1 MPLPFILGAIGVGS
15 AILGAAGHAVAKED
29 NEKAQSIA
37 RKAESIYMEAKK
49 SLEREIQNTEEAM
62 ASLGNEKLKVLDTSM
77 NTFIRN
83 FDRVKRIQLGSST
96 GLNDL
101 SNLQIDEQGVLKM
114 RELSNIYG
122 VGTFASGVGAGIAG
136 AATGSAIALAASG
149 CLPVV
154 TSMAG
159 MAGSLLTLGEVGLAA
174 SMAGSAISVGL
185 SATPLAAAI
194 GPAVLVSA
202 FAASFKADENV
213 EKAET
218 MLKEAK
224 AAAEEMKV
232 SETLCKGISE
242 KSRMFEELL
251 RNLNQMFSPCVDAM
265 AEMLDQK
272 TRLYGSTLNIGHLSK
287 EEQDLLMVTRALA
300 GAVKSVIDIPLL
312 DKDGKLMDDLDR
324 KYNVLHSEAPNLKRV
339 SSEVMH
345 GIQS

>member
-37 RKAESIYMEAKK
+37 QKAENLYTESKK
-49 SLEREIQNTEEAM
+49 SLEREIKKTERAM

-77 NTFIRN
+77 NTFIQN
-83 FDRVKRIQLGSST
+83 FDRIKRIQLGSST
-96 GLNDL
+96 GLNEL
-101 SNLQIDEQGVLKM
+101 SKLQIDEQGVLKL
-114 RELSNIYG
+114 RELSDIYG
-122 VGTFASGVGAGIAG
+122 VGTCVSAGIAS
-136 AATGSAIALAASG
+136 AVTGSAITLAASG
-149 CLPVV
+149 CLPVL
-154 TSMAG
+154 T
-159 MAGSLLTLGEVGLAA
+159 GSLSAGGILAAGNVGLAG
-174 SMAGSAISVGL
+174 MAGSAISVGL

-242 KSRMFEELL
+242 KSRMFEKLL

-272 TRLYGSTLNIGHLSK
+272 TRLYGSNLNIGHLTT

-312 DKDGKLMDDLDR
+312 DKNGKLMDDLNR
-324 KYNVLHSEAPNLKRV
+324 KYIALHSSVPNLQLAA
-339 SSEVMH
+339 SEAINGLH
-345 GIQS
+345 Q

>member
-1 MPLPFILGAIGVGS
+1 
-15 AILGAAGHAVAKED
+15 
-29 NEKAQSIA
+29 
-37 RKAESIYMEAKK
+37 
-49 SLEREIQNTEEAM
+49 
-62 ASLGNEKLKVLDTSM
+62 M
-77 NTFIRN
+77 NMFIRN
-83 FDRVKRIQLGSST
+83 FDRIKRIQLGSST
-96 GLNDL
+96 GLNEL
-101 SNLQIDEQGVLKM
+101 SKLQIDEQGVLKL
-114 RELSNIYG
+114 RELSDIYG
-122 VGTFASGVGAGIAG
+122 VGTFVSGVGAGVAS

-149 CLPVV
+149 CLPLV
-154 TSMAG
+154 TGTLSVAG
-159 MAGSLLTLGEVGLAA
+159 GLLTMGEVGLAA
-174 SMAGSAISVGL
+174 SMAGSAIGIGL

-224 AAAEEMKV
+224 AAAEEMQI

-242 KSRMFEELL
+242 KSRMFEKLL

-272 TRLYGSTLNIGHLSK
+272 TRLYGSNLNIGHLTT

-312 DKDGKLMDDLDR
+312 DKNGKLTDDLNR
-324 KYNVLHSEAPNLKRV
+324 KYIALHSSVPNLQLAA
-339 SSEVMH
+339 SEAIH
-345 GIQS
+345 GLHQ